1 MKGYFKFITAF
12 ILVLIPALCLA
23 ELPSGVPSSP
33 LWDMFQNLT
42 FTPPTYDMSVG
53 FLAKMFGAVPGVP
66 QFLGAGSTI
75 IGAIFGVFNA
85 GILAL
90 SGVFLSY
97 TITKIVTETTMDGA
111 AMGKS
116 TTIWTSVRC
125 ALSTSLLVPQAS
137 GYSMI
142 NGIVM
147 WVVIQG
153 VGLADITWSSAMDYL
168 KAGGTTYA
176 MPTSRV
182 DYSLI
187 NWDVKTGNT
196 NIDKSNLP
204 VSV

>member
-1 MKGYFKFITAF
+1 MKGYFKFVTAF

-23 ELPSGVPSSP
+23 ELPSGVPPAP
-33 LWDMFQNLT
+33 LWDMCQNLT
-42 FTPPTYDMSVG
+42 FPPPTYDMSVG

-66 QFLGAGSTI
+66 QFSAAGSTI

-97 TITKIVTETTMDGA
+97 TITKIVTETTMDGG

-116 TTIWTSVRC
+116 TTIWTSVRV

-137 GYSMI
+137 GYSLI

-153 VGLADITWSSAMDYL
+153 VGLADLTWNRAMDYL
-168 KAGGTTYA
+168 KQGGSLYA
-176 MPTSRV
+176 PPRSML

-187 NWDVKTGNT
+187 NYDVETG
-196 NIDKSNLP
+196 
-204 VSV
+204 VG